1 MNPLEQTKFLES
13 VHSKAPV
20 EENFH
25 ILFKDCSIR
34 GINFVDLYKDCM
46 LESQTTVGGW
56 KIFRRALRAFNLAKY
71 YDYSLNLEGER
82 VECGVLRGFS
92 TLLTSKVHLAFDE
105 HYTGK
110 SLHLVDSFA
119 GLSQP
124 NEKDALG
131 FREVLPGVR
140 QPVYSHGKGHFATSL
155 EHVQSVMKAFPD
167 VNFHKGWIPEVL
179 KTLPNVGWAFVHIDV
194 DLYEP
199 TYSCLEYFVP
209 RLVSGGVIINDDF
222 ASPLF
227 PGGGRGWVE
236 YCKKN
241 EMHYVVLDSGQSV
254 YIKP

>member
-131 FREVLPGVR
+131 FREVLPGCLL
-140 QPVYSHGKGHFATSL
+140 YTSDAAD
-155 EHVQSVMKAFPD
+155 E
-167 VNFHKGWIPEVL
+167 
-179 KTLPNVGWAFVHIDV
+179 
-194 DLYEP
+194 
-199 TYSCLEYFVP
+199 
-209 RLVSGGVIINDDF
+209 
-222 ASPLF
+222 
-227 PGGGRGWVE
+227 
-236 YCKKN
+236 
-241 EMHYVVLDSGQSV
+241 
-254 YIKP
+254 